1 MKLLSI
7 VVPAKNNYHCV
18 ESIYKKVS
26 DMDPDIVELVI
37 SDNSPSNEEMK
48 SLIEKYSTANIVYV
62 HEPSP
67 ITMTENF
74 ERGID
79 AATGKYL
86 CMLGADDML
95 TSQIIQVAEYMERND
110 IDSAVFKKA
119 FYNWPQMEFRFHDFP
134 SLTIRKS
141 TGKIRVIDTDKE
153 LGKMQ
158 NRGMVSVGKL
168 PGPYHGIVRRDLF
181 EKVIR
186 IAGRFIPGASPD
198 MAMAVS
204 LSQVCSKHVYIDAP
218 ITVSGHSY
226 NSAGGKGARGAHKGD
241 LKGKSFL
248 PKNIEENWPG
258 FIPKVWTAPT
268 LYADSL
274 VSSLSAMNMQD
285 RLEEFN
291 KEANYAN
298 LAVFFPEYKPL
309 IKPHLRGVKSRVK
322 YTGYVMYY
330 FTARVLKFI
339 SNWLSVKLG
348 ITFNYQYRNIDDSY
362 EASIKIEEFI
372 EKRSLMR
379 YFR

>member
-7 VVPAKNNYHCV
+7 VVPLKNNYHCV
-18 ESIYKKVS
+18 ESIFKKVS

-37 SDNSPSNEEMK
+37 SDNSPANEEMK

-62 HEPSP
+62 HEPIP

-74 ERGID
+74 EIGIE

-95 TSQIIQVAEYMERND
+95 TSQIIHVAEYMERND

-248 PKNIEENWPG
+248 PKNIEENWPV

-274 VSSLSAMNMQD
+274 VSSLSAINMQGRID
-285 RLEEFN
+285 ALN

-298 LAVFFPEYKPL
+298 LAVFFPEYRPL
-309 IKPHLRGVKSRVK
+309 LKPHIKGLKSRVK
-322 YTGYVMYY
+322 YTGYIVYF
-330 FTARVLKFI
+330 FTARCVKFASNWASLKFR
-339 SNWLSVKLG
+339 
-348 ITFNYQYRNIDDSY
+348 ITCNRLYRNIEDSY
-362 EASIKIEEFI
+362 QASILIEEFI
-372 EKRSLMR
+372 DGQSLDR